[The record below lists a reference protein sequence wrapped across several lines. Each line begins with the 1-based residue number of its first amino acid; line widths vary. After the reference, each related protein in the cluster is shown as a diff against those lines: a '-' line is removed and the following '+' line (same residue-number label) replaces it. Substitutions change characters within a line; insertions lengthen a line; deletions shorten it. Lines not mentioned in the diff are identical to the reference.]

1 MKIEEEIKQRK
12 RFKNEFVKLDVN
24 MMFTASWLG
33 GLKSEILKPYK
44 ISWQQ
49 FNILRILKG
58 RHPRPAAIKTLTERM
73 IDRTSNTSRLV
84 DKLTKKGLV
93 SRTVNENDRRRMDVT
108 ITEKGLEL
116 IETCSKELEHTMTKK
131 LSSLTEDEA
140 LKMNELLNKIRT

>member
-24 MMFTASWLG
+24 LMFTASWLG

-58 RHPRPAAIKTLTERM
+58 RHPKPAAIKTLTERM

-93 SRTVNENDRRRMDVT
+93 SRTVNEKDRRRMDVN

-116 IETCSKELEHTMTKK
+116 LETCSKELEGTMTKK
-131 LSSLTEDEA
+131 LSSLTKDEA